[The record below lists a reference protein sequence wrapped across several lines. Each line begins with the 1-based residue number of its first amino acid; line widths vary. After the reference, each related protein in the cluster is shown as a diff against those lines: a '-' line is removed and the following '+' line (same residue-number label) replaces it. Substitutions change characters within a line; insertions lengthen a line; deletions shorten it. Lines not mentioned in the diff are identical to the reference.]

1 MKFSAK
7 AILEYLETQ
16 EVKTEEDYE
25 RVLQFIKVAASE
37 AKKAR
42 EARKAEKANNPKP
55 NLKTKLQEAATALL
69 AQIDE
74 EAKDDN
80 AIVIQ
85 GITEGD
91 LTENSVR
98 ITDAMNDLHYLK
110 GKREGIEAMLEVI
123 NE

>member
-37 AKKAR
+37 AKEAR

-91 LTENSVR
+91 ITENSVR

-123 NE
+123 K

>member
-37 AKKAR
+37 AKEAR

-55 NLKTKLQEAATALL
+55 NIKAKLQEAATALL

-91 LTENSVR
+91 ITENSVR
-98 ITDAMNDLHYLK
+98 IQDAMNDLHYLK

-123 NE
+123 K

>member
-42 EARKAEKANNPKP
+42 EARKVEKANNPKP

-91 LTENSVR
+91 ITENSVR
-98 ITDAMNDLHYLK
+98 IQDAMNDLHYLK

-123 NE
+123 K

>member
-37 AKKAR
+37 AKEAR

-55 NLKTKLQEAATALL
+55 NLKTKLQEAAEALL
-69 AQIDE
+69 AQIKE
-74 EAKDDN
+74 ESDDDN

-91 LTENSVR
+91 IIENSVR

-123 NE
+123 K

>member
-42 EARKAEKANNPKP
+42 EERKAEKANNPKP
-55 NLKTKLQEAATALL
+55 NLKTKLKEAAEALL

-74 EAKDDN
+74 EVKDDN

-91 LTENSVR
+91 ITENSVR

-123 NE
+123 K

>member
-42 EARKAEKANNPKP
+42 EERKAEKANNPKP
-55 NLKTKLQEAATALL
+55 SLKTKLQEAAEAFL

-91 LTENSVR
+91 ITENSVR
-98 ITDAMNDLHYLK
+98 IQDAMNDLHYLK

-123 NE
+123 K

>member
-25 RVLQFIKVAASE
+25 QVLQFIKVAASE
-37 AKKAR
+37 AKEAR

-55 NLKTKLQEAATALL
+55 NLKTKLQEAATTLL
-69 AQIDE
+69 AQIDK

-91 LTENSVR
+91 ITENSVR

-123 NE
+123 K

>member
-7 AILEYLETQ
+7 AILEYLEKQ

-42 EARKAEKANNPKP
+42 EERKAEKANNPKP
-55 NLKTKLQEAATALL
+55 NIKTKLQEAAEALL
-69 AQIDE
+69 AQIKE
-74 EAKDDN
+74 ETEEDN
-80 AIVIQ
+80 AIVVQ

-91 LTENSVR
+91 ITENSVR

-123 NE
+123 K

>member
-25 RVLQFIKVAASE
+25 RVLQFIKVAASK

-42 EARKAEKANNPKP
+42 EARKVEKANNPKP

-91 LTENSVR
+91 ITENSVR
-98 ITDAMNDLHYLK
+98 IQDAMNDLHYLK

-123 NE
+123 K

>member
-42 EARKAEKANNPKP
+42 EARKAEKADNPKP
-55 NLKTKLQEAATALL
+55 SLKTKLQEAATALL

-91 LTENSVR
+91 ITENSVR
-98 ITDAMNDLHYLK
+98 IQDAMNDLHYLK

-123 NE
+123 K